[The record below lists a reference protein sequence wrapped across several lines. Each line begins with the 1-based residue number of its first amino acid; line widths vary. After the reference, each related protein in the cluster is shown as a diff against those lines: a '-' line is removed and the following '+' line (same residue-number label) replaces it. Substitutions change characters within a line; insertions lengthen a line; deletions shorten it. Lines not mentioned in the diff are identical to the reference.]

1 MLPWNEDDRGYYFPE
16 MDEVYLKCVV
26 EITSP
31 HYWLIPLSEI
41 QMEKYK
47 VIRSMKDD
55 GFTYLQISDYL
66 NTTDYKPQR
75 TDKFTPQ
82 QVFGLLFKMERR
94 LKRLSQITEPNIINI
109 SRIHISN
116 DRLLQNTIYSFLL

>member
-1 MLPWNEDDRGYYFPE
+1 MSISLVIWPNRLLLNDDDRGYFSPL

-31 HYWLIPLSEI
+31 HYWVIPLSDI

-47 VIRSMKDD
+47 VIRSMKDE

-94 LKRLSQITEPNIINI
+94 LKRLSQITEPNIVSIG
-109 SRIHISN
+109 
-116 DRLLQNTIYSFLL
+116 LQHKEIE